1 MNRIYYNLFLRNW
14 KNNRATEEDIN
25 IAVDKGFISKAQGDE
40 IKSSERL
47 KTLNRRIFMPNSNNI
62 TFL

>member
-25 IAVDKGFISKAQGDE
+25 IAVDKGFISKEQGDE
-40 IKSSERL
+40 IKSRERL
-47 KTLNRRIFMPNSNNI
+47 NAE
-62 TFL
+62 